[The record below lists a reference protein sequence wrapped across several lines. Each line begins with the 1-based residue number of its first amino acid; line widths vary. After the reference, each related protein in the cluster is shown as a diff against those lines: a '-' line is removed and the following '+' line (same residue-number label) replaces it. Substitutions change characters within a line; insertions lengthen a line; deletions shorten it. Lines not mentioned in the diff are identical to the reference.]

1 MKFPII
7 VLLLCVS
14 TLAQSKQ
21 PSAAPPA
28 GVPADAVSTD
38 GTTWRWVDKS
48 GKAWIYR
55 LSPFGLMRNAE
66 VKTSEEGKRPAG
78 VPADALPLPDGVWRW
93 IDADKKVWLF
103 RETRNGL
110 SKVEETKGASPF
122 AGPDAKKASETSADA
137 VLDLM
142 SVKEEGDSLRFSRP
156 GPFGQYSWVKK
167 KTQLN
172 AEETIVWER
181 EQAKSGSAKK
191 D

>member
-38 GTTWRWVDKS
+38 GTTWRSVDKS

-55 LSPFGLMRNAE
+55 VTPFGVMRNEDLKA
-66 VKTSEEGKRPAG
+66 SDPSRRPAG
-78 VPADALPLPDGVWRW
+78 VPADAQPLPDGVWRW
-93 IDADKKVWLF
+93 VDANKKVWLLQES
-103 RETRNGL
+103 RQGL
-110 SKVEETKGASPF
+110 LKVEETKGAGPF
-122 AGPDAKKASETSADA
+122 AGPNAKKASEPSADA

-142 SVKEEGDSLRFSRP
+142 SVKEEGDSLRFYRP

-172 AEETIVWER
+172 REETIVWER

>member
-66 VKTSEEGKRPAG
+66 VKTSEAGKRPAG

-93 IDADKKVWLF
+93 IDAAQHTLARAGALRALSVVDLLICGVAAQH
-103 RETRNGL
+103 GL
-110 SKVEETKGASPF
+110 EILHDDRDFVVAARHLT
-122 AGPDAKKASETSADA
+122 D
-137 VLDLM
+137 V
-142 SVKEEGDSLRFSRP
+142 RQRR
-156 GPFGQYSWVKK
+156 
-167 KTQLN
+167 
-172 AEETIVWER
+172 I
-181 EQAKSGSAKK
+181 
-191 D
+191 